1 MVAILVILTFAVML
15 LIDHLVTRQPIII
28 AEAAPAAGPE
38 RPRVL
43 SPIVAGFNVPDN
55 LRYHPG
61 HTWAIAE
68 TPELVRV
75 GVDDFAAKIVGK
87 VAKIDLPQRGQW
99 VRQGQK
105 VFSFR
110 DGEKK
115 IDMVSPIE
123 GTVVEINEKALET
136 PDLTRNDPYGEGWLL
151 EVHSPDQKTNFKN
164 LMNGTLARRW
174 IEEAAARLR
183 AMVPTPAGAY
193 AFAQDGGIVADD
205 VLSLVSDRKAATQE
219 FFLTA

>member
-55 LRYHPG
+55 LRYHPS

-75 GVDDFAAKIVGK
+75 GVDDFAAK
-87 VAKIDLPQRGQW
+87 
-99 VRQGQK
+99 
-105 VFSFR
+105 
-110 DGEKK
+110 
-115 IDMVSPIE
+115 
-123 GTVVEINEKALET
+123 
-136 PDLTRNDPYGEGWLL
+136 
-151 EVHSPDQKTNFKN
+151 
-164 LMNGTLARRW
+164 
-174 IEEAAARLR
+174 
-183 AMVPTPAGAY
+183 
-193 AFAQDGGIVADD
+193 
-205 VLSLVSDRKAATQE
+205 LV
-219 FFLTA
+219 